1 MGRGQVTQKGTMPRV
16 SEKKIV
22 VSASRTPILE
32 SKRAARFSLFAR
44 PRMEI
49 PRATT
54 ERSSRRQEYA
64 YRIAAAVVA
73 LLLLLTWFSA

>member
-1 MGRGQVTQKGTMPRV
+1 
-16 SEKKIV
+16 
-22 VSASRTPILE
+22 
-32 SKRAARFSLFAR
+32 
-44 PRMEI
+44 MEI